1 MAADVSPRI
10 VLHIGAPKTASTY
23 LQRRLRANADLL
35 RKHGV
40 YVPVIPAVAAMA
52 GNAKLLATTLSRR
65 PSLTFQRGFPE
76 IDVAKLDPAQIV
88 AQLLSGWRAN
98 FESIVLSAEN
108 LRPNHARRLRELLPN
123 SARIVVIL
131 FVRRQDRW
139 IDSYFNQMVKTN
151 EVATEVSAFVA
162 KLCDTEGERLCR
174 PDWFANYEAW
184 RNAFGNCR
192 VIFYDEVA
200 DNVFAAFSKA
210 ADLPRIP
217 GLIDVDRAQV
227 SLNTHEVA
235 YLLDQKQPMEFADFL
250 QRKNAAEKASRR
262 LGVNKTQS
270 FLSGADLARLHQR
283 FDESNRRLVAA
294 LGREKN
300 PPPLQIDADTKSDSY
315 CDLGQLRGSESYAQ
329 FRRLADVT
337 YSRRKRRSWFS
348 FGRSIDQD
356 AR

>member
-1 MAADVSPRI
+1 MAAGVSPRI

-40 YVPVIPAVAAMA
+40 YIPVIPTVAAMA

-76 IDVAKLDPAQIV
+76 IDVSKLDPRQIV
-88 AQLLSGWRAN
+88 TELLSGWRAN

-108 LRPNHARRLRELLPN
+108 LRPSHAQRLRGLLPN
-123 SARIVVIL
+123 SAACVVVL

-151 EVATEVSAFVA
+151 EVANDITAFVA

-174 PDWFANYEAW
+174 PDWSAYYQVW

-192 VIFYDEVA
+192 IVFYDEVA
-200 DNVFAAFSKA
+200 DNVFGAFFKT
-210 ADLPRIP
+210 ADLPRVP

-227 SLNTHEVA
+227 SSNTHEVA
-235 YLLDQKQPMEFADFL
+235 YLLEQKQPMEFADFL
-250 QRKNAAEKASRR
+250 QRKNASEKASRR
-262 LGVNKTQS
+262 LGVDKTQS
-270 FLSGADLARLHQR
+270 FLSDADLARLHQR
-283 FDESNRRLVAA
+283 FDESNRRLIAA
-294 LGREKN
+294 LGRENN
-300 PPPLQIDADTKSDSY
+300 PPPLQIDADTKSDAY
-315 CDLGQLRGSESYAQ
+315 CDLRQFRASESYAR
-329 FRRLADVT
+329 FRKLSDAI
-337 YSRRKRRSWFS
+337 YLRRKRRSWFS
-348 FGRSIDQD
+348 FGRSLDQN